1 MDRVDRQEFL
11 EKGRAEPASLDD
23 THALTFV
30 GCGSPLTTV
39 DVRIT
44 DETGREAPDRAQGRV
59 EFRGPSATAGYYR
72 NAASTRSMF
81 DRGWVDSGDL
91 GYIAEGEL
99 YVTGR
104 TKDMIIRGGRNI
116 HPQELEEAVGNVSG
130 IRLGFVAVFGTRDAR
145 SSIER
150 LVVVAETRATQREDR
165 EKLVSKIWD
174 LSSDCSKPR
183 LTTSCSSRRAVFQRR
198 RAESCGVVRAGNS
211 TRRESWA
218 GSVVRPASR

>member
-1 MDRVDRQEFL
+1 LDRVKRQEFL
-11 EKGRAEPASLDD
+11 EKGWAEPASPDD
-23 THALTFV
+23 THGLTFV

-39 DVRIT
+39 EVRIV
-44 DETGREAPDRAQGRV
+44 DEAGRETADRAQGRV

-72 NAASTRSMF
+72 NAAATRRVL

-130 IRLGFVAVFGTRDAR
+130 IRLGFVAVFGTASPGRAPSGSSSWPRPRSRNAR
-145 SSIER
+145 TAR
-150 LVVVAETRATQREDR
+150 N
-165 EKLVSKIWD
+165 
-174 LSSDCSKPR
+174 
-183 LTTSCSSRRAVFQRR
+183 SSREFGTF
-198 RAESCGVVRAGNS
+198 E
-211 TRRESWA
+211 
-218 GSVVRPASR
+218 